1 MKKRLTALLLIV
13 TIPFAFCSCKENDAD
28 VHSQTAAGYG
38 DEENTV
44 FIDPYE
50 EKTAQKEISGAD
62 VSCEVWAEN
71 GETLGFIMRFSQKTL
86 IDSELASPENVY
98 FAQIT
103 ESENKKGVIPIEDIQ
118 ISTDIKTNEYVIKM
132 LYTTDK
138 KGTVGIDFCLSERE
152 NAENTMIFCAKSECT
167 LP

>member
-13 TIPFAFCSCKENDAD
+13 TIIFAFCSCKGNDAD
-28 VHSQTAAGYG
+28 IHSQTAAGYG

-44 FIDPYE
+44 FVDPYADM
-50 EKTAQKEISGAD
+50 TAQKEISGDD
-62 VSCEVWAEN
+62 VSCEVWTEN
-71 GETLGFIMRFSQKTL
+71 GEMLGFIMRFSKKTL
-86 IDSELASPENVY
+86 IDPELSSPENVY

-103 ESENKKGVIPIEDIQ
+103 ESENKKVVIPIEDIQ
-118 ISTDIKTNEYVIKM
+118 ISGDIKTDEYVIKM

-138 KGTVGIDFCLSERE
+138 KGTMGVDFCLCERE
-152 NAENTMIFCAKSECT
+152 ISENDMIFCAKSECT